1 MRASALAVARG
12 QSNRFADWD
21 QPAAGR
27 RGHLWATGHHWC
39 AATLRR
45 LQARESGV
53 GATRP
58 LPYRLS
64 VRARKP

>member
-1 MRASALAVARG
+1 MSREEVIMRASALAVARG

-39 AATLRR
+39 AA
-45 LQARESGV
+45 
-53 GATRP
+53 
-58 LPYRLS
+58 
-64 VRARKP
+64 VRNLFCNQLNAIVL